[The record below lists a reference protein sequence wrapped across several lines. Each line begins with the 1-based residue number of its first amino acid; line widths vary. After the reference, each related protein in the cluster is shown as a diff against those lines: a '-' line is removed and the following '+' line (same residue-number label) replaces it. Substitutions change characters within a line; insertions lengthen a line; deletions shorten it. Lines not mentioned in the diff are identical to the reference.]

1 MAVNKLRVARDQ
13 GVDNPD
19 VLLIKNVPEYVDH
32 VVLVANVVSS
42 YTVPAGATVVLFS
55 STVPF
60 YVKPN
65 ADPAIPSVAVT
76 NGTGADYNPTGYYLI
91 NLDGVSTPGTA
102 ITTLRF
108 ISSSAGV
115 VTIVVHKQG
124 PANNGK

>member
-1 MAVNKLRVARDQ
+1 MAVNKIRVARDQ

-32 VVLVANVVSS
+32 VVLVANVVTS

-65 ADPAIPSVAVT
+65 ANPAVPAASVLD
-76 NGTGADYNPTGYYLI
+76 GTGADYNPTGYYLI
-91 NLDGVSTPGTA
+91 PLDGTGTGTA

-115 VTIVVHKQG
+115 VTIVVHKQA